1 MAFTINRRLSQLLDS
16 SGQLLSGKIPNDYI
30 TTDHIANNAIT
41 TSMLHTGFLVPSS
54 SLSSIDTDNVEEGST
69 NVYYTDA
76 RVGTYI
82 SGNRSYG
89 NITTTGYLAG
99 PATFTIDPAGV
110 GDNTGTVVIAGN
122 LQVDGTTTTINSTT
136 LAVDDLNLTL
146 ASGAADS
153 SAANGAGI
161 TIDGASATITY
172 DGTNDEWDFNKGIHI
187 NSTDSI
193 KLPVGTTAQRN
204 SSPVAGMFR
213 YNSTTGEFEGY
224 TDAWGAIAGG
234 GNGSYSTDKFTA
246 TSGQTNFTLSSTV
259 TDEDNLIVFVDGVF
273 QAHDTYTVSG
283 TTLIFS
289 TGIVLNRVVTVYHV
303 TPVSIGV
310 PSDNTVTSA
319 KLSGALTT
327 PGDLTVP
334 GSGDV
339 NTGILAT
346 HSRAGVGMTLRLNNT
361 NNGSDKGSGIKWQ
374 SGGFDTSAIIGRSDA
389 AATSGD
395 SPGYLTLHTSAD
407 GTDNLTERMRIDS
420 SGNVGIG
427 TTPQSTVGIVDI
439 AGSATNYNTAP
450 MITFR
455 DSTGAADSRNWSIGN
470 IAINYGDFHI
480 GVGNSNSDYFDATSH
495 SKFMINKDGNV
506 GIGTTSP
513 ATGLEVATTNYTF
526 AGTNFDIYGLF
537 GDTSGGIRLG
547 ADSSNE
553 DSVIGTTGTNN
564 LQFVTYNGS
573 AWGSRMTLTNTGNL
587 LVGNTVVNPAS
598 GFASQKGF
606 GYAASTGK
614 VEIATDA
621 NAAVMELGKNNSN
634 DGSILV
640 FRKQSN
646 TVGSIGTEGGDIV
659 IGTGDTAVQFAD
671 SLDCIRPFT
680 SSGSG
685 NGGRD
690 NAIDLGASGQRFKDL
705 HLSNRANVGHVH
717 LSNAGNY
724 TNNHVG
730 VYANG
735 TVVNTAAS
743 QDGWLMQGGYG
754 KLKWD
759 STGVMLNGI
768 TYEPN
773 KPHWYGS
780 VTNTNG
786 SGVANSGVAY
796 TALSNNTITGSVV
809 SGQFRLI
816 APHGGLYLINFNTI
830 CDTTT
835 GRIDSRVLVNG
846 NVVTEQLSE
855 NNGTGYHYRGVS
867 IVVKLAYNDYVTF
880 VNDDWYNAT
889 VTTFEAWRTASITMI
904 G

>member
-1 MAFTINRRLSQLLDS
+1 
-16 SGQLLSGKIPNDYI
+16 
-30 TTDHIANNAIT
+30 
-41 TSMLHTGFLVPSS
+41 
-54 SLSSIDTDNVEEGST
+54 
-69 NVYYTDA
+69 
-76 RVGTYI
+76 
-82 SGNRSYG
+82 
-89 NITTTGYLAG
+89 
-99 PATFTIDPAGV
+99 
-110 GDNTGTVVIAGN
+110 
-122 LQVDGTTTTINSTT
+122 
-136 LAVDDLNLTL
+136 
-146 ASGAADS
+146 
-153 SAANGAGI
+153 
-161 TIDGASATITY
+161 
-172 DGTNDEWDFNKGIHI
+172 
-187 NSTDSI
+187 
-193 KLPVGTTAQRN
+193 
-204 SSPVAGMFR
+204 
-213 YNSTTGEFEGY
+213 
-224 TDAWGAIAGG
+224 
-234 GNGSYSTDKFTA
+234 
-246 TSGQTNFTLSSTV
+246 
-259 TDEDNLIVFVDGVF
+259 
-273 QAHDTYTVSG
+273 
-283 TTLIFS
+283 
-289 TGIVLNRVVTVYHV
+289 
-303 TPVSIGV
+303 
-310 PSDNTVTSA
+310 
-319 KLSGALTT
+319 
-327 PGDLTVP
+327 
-334 GSGDV
+334 
-339 NTGILAT
+339 
-346 HSRAGVGMTLRLNNT
+346 
-361 NNGSDKGSGIKWQ
+361 
-374 SGGFDTSAIIGRSDA
+374 
-389 AATSGD
+389 
-395 SPGYLTLHTSAD
+395 
-407 GTDNLTERMRIDS
+407 
-420 SGNVGIG
+420 
-427 TTPQSTVGIVDI
+427 
-439 AGSATNYNTAP
+439 
-450 MITFR
+450 
-455 DSTGAADSRNWSIGN
+455 
-470 IAINYGDFHI
+470 
-480 GVGNSNSDYFDATSH
+480 
-495 SKFMINKDGNV
+495 
-506 GIGTTSP
+506 
-513 ATGLEVATTNYTF
+513 
-526 AGTNFDIYGLF
+526 
-537 GDTSGGIRLG
+537 
-547 ADSSNE
+547 
-553 DSVIGTTGTNN
+553 
-564 LQFVTYNGS
+564 
-573 AWGSRMTLTNTGNL
+573 

-816 APHGGLYLINFNTI
+816 APHAGLYLINFNTI